1 MGHHHLVPHC
11 NDKNQWDI
19 IYSPNGTGVPET
31 TVDHSRRSPSSLT
44 METWEWWRHMKPSS
58 PGVDGASFPLDY
70 SVVARSRVGIWAPG
84 DGLSPPIHAGWL
96 RKATG
101 DGPFSSWRKRWVRGR
116 RTGVYFMFI
125 LILMHVDIL
134 KTELNIAPPERRRL

>member
-1 MGHHHLVPHC
+1 
-11 NDKNQWDI
+11 
-19 IYSPNGTGVPET
+19 
-31 TVDHSRRSPSSLT
+31 
-44 METWEWWRHMKPSS
+44 MKPSS
-58 PGVDGASFPLDY
+58 PGVDGANFPLDY

-116 RTGVYFMFI
+116 RTGIYDVHPCIIVCEYLDKPI
-125 LILMHVDIL
+125 YYCS
-134 KTELNIAPPERRRL
+134 T